1 MDISTDLTLAQRKR
15 LPEALRVLLDEI
27 PRNAWPT
34 HNNFGGMVEFWLQR
48 HLMFRELLERLETE
62 TQDSLDNKIDAQGYG
77 ARLSRLGGFF
87 LQQLHGHHQIEDT
100 HYFPQLTKLD
110 TRLVR
115 GFDILDADH
124 HALDGLLN
132 DFATG
137 ANAVLQ
143 APEKT
148 ARDATGAFGAQ
159 LVTFKGFLNRHLLD
173 EEDLI
178 VPVILKTGFDG

>member
-1 MDISTDLTLAQRKR
+1 MNISNELTLARR
-15 LPEALRVLLDEI
+15 DSLPDALRVLLDEI

-62 TQDSLDNKIDAQGYG
+62 TQDRLDKKIDAQAYG
-77 ARLSRLGGFF
+77 ARLARLGGFF

-100 HYFPQLTKLD
+100 HYFPQLTRLD

-124 HALDGLLN
+124 HALDALLN
-132 DFATG
+132 EFATG

-148 ARDATGAFGAQ
+148 TRDATGAFSQQ
-159 LVTFKGFLNRHLLD
+159 LVTFRGFLNRHLLD

-178 VPVILKTGFDG
+178 VPVILKSGFDG